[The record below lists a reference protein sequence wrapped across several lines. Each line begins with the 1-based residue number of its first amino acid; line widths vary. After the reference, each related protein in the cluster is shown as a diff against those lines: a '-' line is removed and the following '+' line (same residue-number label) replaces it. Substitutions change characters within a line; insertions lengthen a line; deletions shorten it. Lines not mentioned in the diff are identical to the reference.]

1 MVFTSKWQRGILS
14 ALMGLALALGA
25 CRSNDQMAYGPSP
38 TSPAA
43 EPQVRLEA
51 IRLPA
56 PASEAQ
62 RAYLGVP
69 AVAPFDL
76 TEISTRILIIEF
88 YSMYCP
94 HCQREAPRVNRLF
107 ERITEDARLRSQ
119 IKLIGVAV
127 GNTTYE
133 TDVFRQTYGVRFPLF
148 ADRTRVVA
156 NSLGVNRFPTFVGIA
171 YRPEGGL
178 HRFLSETGGFESGEE
193 FLTEVIKRAGI
204 DLSGS

>member
-1 MVFTSKWQRGILS
+1 
-14 ALMGLALALGA
+14 
-25 CRSNDQMAYGPSP
+25 
-38 TSPAA
+38 
-43 EPQVRLEA
+43 
-51 IRLPA
+51 
-56 PASEAQ
+56 
-62 RAYLGVP
+62 
-69 AVAPFDL
+69 
-76 TEISTRILIIEF
+76 
-88 YSMYCP
+88 MYCP